1 VNEWGRRF
9 GCLLLLLLWLI
20 IMSLPLLTV
29 VLVRQ
34 GQIQVGRP
42 ESSQVRLFLLQERQ
56 VEGVG
61 LEWSRPRRQEPGCR
75 QTSVIYFMWRGQ
87 GENVRFV
94 TCPAAVNPAVPG
106 TGPAGFVPA
115 GIVPALSRGHCARAL
130 IQLLTGDRGRPHAA
144 FLAVSSNYGQ
154 GGSGGRDLV
163 YSPRSPFRL
172 SRPGDGRKR
181 ARRRGDKA
189 AKAGIRLA
197 QGNAAR
203 SCPHR
208 NVCMIGIAATQHL
221 FC

>member
-1 VNEWGRRF
+1 
-9 GCLLLLLLWLI
+9 
-20 IMSLPLLTV
+20 MSLPLLTV

-115 GIVPALSRGHCARAL
+115 GIVCPRSLCPRSLCPRSLCPRSLCPRAL
-130 IQLLTGDRGRPHAA
+130 C
-144 FLAVSSNYGQ
+144 
-154 GGSGGRDLV
+154 
-163 YSPRSPFRL
+163 PRSHPAA
-172 SRPGDGRKR
+172 D
-181 ARRRGDKA
+181 RR
-189 AKAGIRLA
+189 
-197 QGNAAR
+197 
-203 SCPHR
+203 
-208 NVCMIGIAATQHL
+208 
-221 FC
+221 

>member
-1 VNEWGRRF
+1 
-9 GCLLLLLLWLI
+9 
-20 IMSLPLLTV
+20 MSLPLLTV

-115 GIVPALSRGHCARAL
+115 GIVPAGIVPAL
-130 IQLLTGDRGRPHAA
+130 FVP
-144 FLAVSSNYGQ
+144 
-154 GGSGGRDLV
+154 
-163 YSPRSPFRL
+163 
-172 SRPGDGRKR
+172 
-181 ARRRGDKA
+181 
-189 AKAGIRLA
+189 AGIVPALSS
-197 QGNAAR
+197 
-203 SCPHR
+203 SC
-208 NVCMIGIAATQHL
+208 
-221 FC
+221 

>member
-1 VNEWGRRF
+1 MV
-9 GCLLLLLLWLI
+9 
-20 IMSLPLLTV
+20 
-29 VLVRQ
+29 
-34 GQIQVGRP
+34 
-42 ESSQVRLFLLQERQ
+42 
-56 VEGVG
+56 
-61 LEWSRPRRQEPGCR
+61 
-75 QTSVIYFMWRGQ
+75 
-87 GENVRFV
+87 
-94 TCPAAVNPAVPG
+94 PAAATGAGLPPNKRNLLHVARSRGECPLCHLPG
-106 TGPAGFVPA
+106 GCQSGCAGHRSSRLCA
-115 GIVPALSRGHCARAL
+115 RGHCARALCARGHCARAL

-172 SRPGDGRKR
+172 SRPGDGRKK